1 MGDDVTDV
9 EFMHTA
15 LVAVLSLLVG
25 FAAACLWI
33 VWLSNASERNYR
45 KTRRWPGP

>member
-1 MGDDVTDV
+1 MTDI

-15 LVAVLSLLVG
+15 LVAVLSLLAG